1 MRKKFNRVA
10 VASSDNYSSSRK
22 AHYNYLVEQ
31 HNNNSVALIAIS
43 SRVTEADELHQFDL
57 FIQRQITSFKERR
70 IS

>member
-10 VASSDNYSSSRK
+10 VASSDNYSSSRR

-43 SRVTEADELHQFDL
+43 SVTEANELQQFDL
-57 FIQRQITSFKERR
+57 YIQKQIASFKERR